1 MTGNAERGRIIS
13 IGSVMLVFLS
23 ALTLWVVVSTS
34 GTWGYF
40 SNTLQELASITTGF
54 WDDLPGQSGTSINA
68 TKKAQGHWEGVD
80 GTALFLVYGEICV
93 TNSGEQPTE
102 NLTIIDVI
110 QSKPKGAA
118 FEDTELKI
126 PVELGEQAVLGPGE
140 SHCYPYDLVF
150 IPKAGLKYR
159 NVAYV
164 SITNH
169 SGWLPGGHNC
179 PGPELCEFGPAPKS
193 GFEIPPPPDLGG
205 GNVSSP
211 AEYLP
216 DTGSPPDPDA
226 EGKLI
231 ELPSPS
237 DPAPPGDTGLPVPTG
252 VPGLPPTGVDPPSP
266 TEDFQYPLPTPA
278 PTQDPFTGFP
288 PGPANPTPTLVPTPY
303 SGPPGCTRPLK
314 YWLNHP
320 GTWKLEQFYLGNV
333 EVQREQALIIL
344 AANPQGDASY
354 ALAQQYITALLNIAS
369 PADPAAVFE
378 DLKHASAWF
387 QQIPLGSRPG
397 NPEQKAG
404 LQIAD
409 SLEAY
414 NLGFTGPGSCAADQP
429 VVTPTQ
435 AFTPTSTFPPTPTFA
450 PTMAPTLAP
459 TLTPTATPA
468 AAQTL
473 PTPTATP

>member
-1 MTGNAERGRIIS
+1 MI
-13 IGSVMLVFLS
+13 V
-23 ALTLWVVVSTS
+23 
-34 GTWGYF
+34 
-40 SNTLQELASITTGF
+40 
-54 WDDLPGQSGTSINA
+54 PGQSGTSINA
-68 TKKAQGHWEGVD
+68 TKTAQGHWEQVD
-80 GTALFLVYGEICV
+80 GTPIFLVYGEICV
-93 TNSGEQPTE
+93 TNSGEQLTE

-118 FEDTELKI
+118 FEDTDLKI
-126 PVELGEQAVLGPGE
+126 PVDLGEHAVLGPGE

-150 IPKAGLKYR
+150 IPEVGLKYR

-169 SGWLPGGHNC
+169 SGWIPGGHNC

-193 GFEIPPPPDLGG
+193 GFEIPPPPDSGG

-216 DTGSPPDPDA
+216 DTGSPPDPDS

-237 DPAPPGDTGLPVPTG
+237 ESSPPGESIMPT
-252 VPGLPPTGVDPPSP
+252 PTSQPPPANNPPSSP
-266 TEDFQYPLPTPA
+266 GEYPFPTPA
-278 PTQDPFTGFP
+278 PTQDASSGSAS
-288 PGPANPTPTLVPTPY
+288 GPIYPAPSLVPTAY
-303 SGPPGCTRPLK
+303 AGPPGCTRPLE
-314 YWLNHP
+314 YWINHP
-320 GTWKLEQFYLGNV
+320 GKWQLEQFYLGDV
-333 EVQREQALIIL
+333 EYGRAEVLVVL
-344 AANPQGDASY
+344 GTNPQGDASY
-354 ALAQQYITALLNIAS
+354 ILAQQYFTALLNIAS
-369 PADPAAVFE
+369 PADPGAVIE
-378 DLKHASAWF
+378 DLAHASNWF
-387 QQIPLGSRPG
+387 KRNHLGSQPV
-397 NPEQKAG
+397 NPERTAG
-404 LQIAD
+404 LEIAD

-414 NLGFTGPGSCAADQP
+414 NLGITGPGSCAADQP
-429 VVTPTQ
+429 VVSPSQ

-459 TLTPTATPA
+459 ILAPEATPA